1 VRSFSPSS
9 FADGF
14 EAKPLAV
21 SLLMTVVSVPAPLQF
36 ALQSLEQ
43 WIVFGWQV
51 PILAAPDLDF
61 ADHPHAFKMGSR
73 QSGLPLP
80 WPSCGSL
87 TAMRGDSPVGWRKI
101 TLTNCAWNNC
111 WI

>member
-1 VRSFSPSS
+1 LP
-9 FADGF
+9 DGF
-14 EAKPLAV
+14 EAEAMAV
-21 SLLMTVVSVPAPLQF
+21 SLFNDGLCPFQRLCSLHCKV
-36 ALQSLEQ
+36 LEQ

-61 ADHPHAFKMGSR
+61 AD
-73 QSGLPLP
+73 QSPCISKWEADNPAWPLP

-87 TAMRGDSPVGWRKI
+87 TAMRGDSPVGLAENYI
-101 TLTNCAWNNC
+101 DQLCLNNC